1 VSVLT
6 GTDVSGLSATD
17 LGRVHFIGVGGVGM
31 SGIARILLA
40 RGVPVS
46 GSDARAWPALDAL
59 RALGAEIHIGHSA
72 ENVETADTVVF
83 SSAIKPGNAELD
95 EARRRGVRVLHRS
108 EALVA
113 VMGGHRVLAIS
124 GTNGKTTTTSMLT
137 TVLQACGADPS
148 FAIGGELSEAG
159 SNAHH
164 GTGEYF
170 VAEADESDRSFLLYR
185 PHVAVV
191 TNVEAD
197 HLETYGTLEAIEDAF
212 VEFADHVEPGGFLVC
227 CADDA
232 GAARLAG
239 HARANGVTVYTYGES
254 EDADL
259 RLLALES
266 GAVGASYRAV
276 LDGIELGPVELP
288 VPGRHIA
295 LNSAAALLTAVRL
308 GLSAD
313 GARAAL
319 ASYGGVRRRF
329 ELKGTAAGVR
339 VYDDYAYHPTS
350 MSVQLSTVREVAAPG
365 RVVVAFQP
373 YRFSRTTAFL
383 PGIAAAL
390 GLADEVVV
398 MEVYGPGEEREPG
411 EGGVALHAAVPLP
424 EERKVFVPSWSE
436 VAAEVARRAAPG
448 DVVVTMGAPPIAM
461 LGEEIMVALEER
473 VAPGETASSRTAGPE
488 PAR

>member
-6 GTDVSGLSATD
+6 GTDVTGLTAAD

-40 RGVPVS
+40 QGVPVS
-46 GSDARAWPALDAL
+46 GSDAREWPALDAL

-72 ENVETADTVVF
+72 EHVEKADTVVF
-83 SSAIKPGNAELD
+83 SSAIKAGNAELD
-95 EARRRGVRVLHRS
+95 EARRRGVRLLHRS

-113 VMGGHRVLAIS
+113 LMGGHRVLAIS

-137 TVLQACGADPS
+137 TMLQACGVDPS

-164 GTGEYF
+164 GSGEFF

-185 PHVAVV
+185 PHAAIV

-197 HLETYGTLEAIEDAF
+197 HLETYGTLEAIEEAF
-212 VEFADHVEPGGFLVC
+212 REFAGRVQPGGFLVC
-227 CADDA
+227 CADDP
-232 GAARLAG
+232 GAARLADR
-239 HARANGVTVYTYGES
+239 ARADGVTVYTYGES
-254 EDADL
+254 EGADL
-259 RLLALES
+259 RLVGLSS
-266 GAVGASYRAV
+266 GAGGASYRAV
-276 LDGIELGPVELP
+276 LDGTDLGPVTLP

-295 LNSAAALLTAVRL
+295 LNSAGALLTAVRSD
-308 GLSAD
+308 LSAEAAI
-313 GARAAL
+313 GAL
-319 ASYGGVRRRF
+319 VTYGGVRRRF

-350 MSVQLSTVREVAAPG
+350 MSVQLRTVAEVAAPG

-373 YRFSRTTAFL
+373 YRLGRTTTFL

-390 GLADEVVV
+390 ALADEVVV
-398 MEVYGPGEEREPG
+398 MEVYGPGEERAPG
-411 EGGVALHAAVPLP
+411 EGGVALTSAVPLP
-424 EERKVFVPSWSE
+424 ADRKVFVPSWSE
-436 VAAEVARRAAPG
+436 VAAEVARRSRPG

-461 LGEEIMVALEER
+461 LGEEILVALDEFSTGAER
-473 VAPGETASSRTAGPE
+473 TDGPETAR
-488 PAR
+488 